1 MTKRFQARAAAT
13 KYAAA
18 LAILM
23 AAASNPAVAQPIV
36 SPLINED
43 EPTTRPAQP
52 LPSILAILAH
62 PDDEITIAPVLAR
75 AARDGGEVTLVFATS
90 GDAGPGV
97 SGMEP
102 GAALA
107 ALREE
112 EARCSAF
119 ALGVAEPIFWR
130 LGDGKLAELAR
141 APESPARDMAERIA
155 SIIAIQKPGI
165 IMTWGPDGG
174 YGHADH
180 RMVSNVVTQVVQAM
194 GVDRPDLLYAALP
207 SGEQVTIP
215 GFENW
220 ATVDPL
226 LATDRLQY
234 ELPDLDATRS
244 AIDCHTSQFEQS
256 ARAMLPELLH
266 QNVWRGAV
274 YFRLA
279 LPRFE
284 LPH

>member
-1 MTKRFQARAAAT
+1 
-13 KYAAA
+13 
-18 LAILM
+18 
-23 AAASNPAVAQPIV
+23 
-36 SPLINED
+36 
-43 EPTTRPAQP
+43 
-52 LPSILAILAH
+52 
-62 PDDEITIAPVLAR
+62 
-75 AARDGGEVTLVFATS
+75 
-90 GDAGPGV
+90 
-97 SGMEP
+97 
-102 GAALA
+102 
-107 ALREE
+107 
-112 EARCSAF
+112 
-119 ALGVAEPIFWR
+119 
-130 LGDGKLAELAR
+130 
-141 APESPARDMAERIA
+141 MAERIA